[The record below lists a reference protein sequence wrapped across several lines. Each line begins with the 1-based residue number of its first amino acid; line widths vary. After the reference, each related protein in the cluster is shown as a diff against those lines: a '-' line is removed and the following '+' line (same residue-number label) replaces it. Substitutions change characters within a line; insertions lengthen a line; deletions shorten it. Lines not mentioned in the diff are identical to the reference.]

1 MPPRASPAPGG
12 ICAARLALTE
22 RRAYDGRGLTALMQL
37 RDKTERRLASSSG
50 NPQPVPKG
58 GAHKETAMPDILL
71 TISEDNQDSPET
83 VGAILAIMIGGIA
96 IRLWPEDRKA
106 YPRIIGS
113 IVRQMVTSTAV
124 AQVDAWESLIETF
137 NDQLRDL
144 APWPAMELR
153 PADVE

>member
-1 MPPRASPAPGG
+1 
-12 ICAARLALTE
+12 
-22 RRAYDGRGLTALMQL
+22 
-37 RDKTERRLASSSG
+37 
-50 NPQPVPKG
+50 
-58 GAHKETAMPDILL
+58 MPDILL